1 MPDDMP
7 TTRTDNGEPVKYVPI
22 TEFWAKGY
30 VQEINRRFLHPLGM
44 ALEVAEDKDGVPRL
58 GGIQDYRADPEGM
71 LFGELLVVED
81 TIRALLINEE
91 WDARKATRV
100 AALGWMI
107 EPLPNAA
114 EELADTRASSQA

>member
-22 TEFWAKGY
+22 AEFWAKGY

-44 ALEVAEDKDGVPRL
+44 ALEVAEDKDGVARL

-71 LFGELLVVED
+71 IFGDCLDVSD
-81 TIRALLINEE
+81 AIRALLINEE
-91 WDARKATRV
+91 WEARKLVRMP
-100 AALGWMI
+100 ALGFMI

-114 EELADTRASSQA
+114 EELGKLRD